1 MDEKLRVIIS
11 AEIDKLKQ
19 GVNNAKKQVNNFKDQ
34 VKKAS
39 KDVDSKFKDLGTSI
53 NNALKG
59 VGVAVAGATAALFG
73 MSAATAE
80 YRNNQAKLVTAF
92 EAAGGSAKEAT
103 KTYNDLYRVL
113 GDDGQAT
120 EAANHLAKLT
130 TNQQDLSEWTNI
142 CQGVYAT
149 FGDSLPIEG
158 LTEAANET
166 AKTGALTGGL
176 ADALNWAG
184 VNEEEFQKKLDAT
197 NTEAEREQL
206 IRSTLNGL
214 YSDAAAKYEANNGA
228 VLAQNEAQAKL
239 TSTMASLGEKMAP
252 VVTAFTNFASQAL
265 AAVSPYL
272 QDFTTNLLPV
282 LQGLLD
288 GIIVALETSLN
299 WISQHSTTL
308 GVIAGIIG
316 GLVTAIGLYNTVAA
330 VKAAMDAAQ
339 VTTLWGLVSAYT
351 AQAAAMIVAI
361 APYLLIVAAIA
372 AVIAI
377 IVLCVKHWDEI
388 VAAVKKAWEAIKQWT
403 TEAVEKVVAKV
414 KELFEKISQWF
425 GQIKEKMS
433 NSIQQA
439 KEAVVNKF
447 QEIRSGAVEK
457 INGAKT
463 AISNA
468 VSNITSN
475 LKEKFSSAKES
486 VLGIFDKIRSGLT
499 DKITAAK
506 NAVGNVVN
514 AIKGFFNFK
523 FELPHIPKPSFG
535 ISPSGWSVGDLLKGV
550 IPKLSIKWN
559 AMGGVFDKP
568 TIVPYG
574 GSLQGLGE
582 AGTEAIVPLE
592 KNTKWLEIIADKL
605 AARQAN
611 TPIVLTVDGKVFAQ
625 TSIESINQLTK
636 QTGKLGL
643 ALM

>member
-19 GVNNAKKQVNNFKDQ
+19 GVNNAKKQVNNFKEQ

-39 KDVDSKFKDLGTSI
+39 ADVDKNFKALGTSI

-130 TNQQDLSEWTNI
+130 TNQKDLSEWTNI

-184 VNEEEFQKKLDAT
+184 VAEEEFQAKLDAC
-197 NTEAEREQL
+197 NTEAEREAL
-206 IRSTLNGL
+206 IRGTLNGL
-214 YSDAAAKYEANNGA
+214 YNDAAAKYETNNGA

-239 TSTMASLGEKMAP
+239 TATMASLGEKMAP

-316 GLVTAIGLYNTVAA
+316 GLVAAIGLYNTVAA

-339 VTTLWGLVSAYT
+339 VTTLWGLVSAYA

-361 APYLLIVAAIA
+361 APYILIVAAIA

-377 IVLCVKHWDEI
+377 IVLCIKHWD
-388 VAAVKKAWEAIKQWT
+388 KIK
-403 TEAVEKVVAKV
+403 EVVGKVVD
-414 KELFEKISQWF
+414 W
-425 GQIKEKMS
+425 IKEKVSAM
-433 NSIQQA
+433 
-439 KEAVVNKF
+439 KEAVVKKF
-447 QEIRSGAVEK
+447 EEMRSGMVEK
-457 INGAKT
+457 INAVKT
-463 AISNA
+463 KCSEI
-468 VSNITSN
+468 VQNIVN
-475 LKEKFSSAKES
+475 VFRDKFNSAKS
-486 VLGIFDKIRSGLT
+486 TVLGVFDSIRSGIQE
-499 DKITAAK
+499 KINAAK
-506 NAVGNVVN
+506 NFVGNTIEK
-514 AIKGFFNFK
+514 IKGFFD
-523 FELPHIPKPSFG
+523 FEWSLPKIPMPHF
-535 ISPSGWSVGDLLKGV
+535 SVTGKLDLLVWPPQVPTLAVEWYAK
-550 IPKLSIKWN
+550 
-559 AMGGVFDKP
+559 GGVFDKP
-568 TIVPYG
+568 TLFNYG
-574 GSLQGLGE
+574 GGIGGLGE
-582 AGTEAIVPLE
+582 AGAEAVVPLE
-592 KNTKWLEIIADKL
+592 KNTKWLDIIADKL
-605 AARQAN
+605 AARQSN
-611 TPIVLTVDGKVFAQ
+611 QPIVLEVDGKVFAQ
-625 TSIESINQLTK
+625 TSINSINQLTK